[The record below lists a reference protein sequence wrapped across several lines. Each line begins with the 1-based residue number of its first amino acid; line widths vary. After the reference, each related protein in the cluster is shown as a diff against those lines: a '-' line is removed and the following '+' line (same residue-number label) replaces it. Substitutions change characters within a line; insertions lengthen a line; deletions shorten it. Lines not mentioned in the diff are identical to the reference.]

1 MEHRNN
7 HSFVSSFLIF
17 CFSMSDCNTL
27 IGNYVDDTNCSISS
41 ADDYG
46 YYYDVGSSFC
56 KERMP
61 CHQQHVFRLYSGI
74 DCESLHFLTEQR
86 ERGNVVVLDPRANVH
101 SCVFSEEEE
110 SKILSFFK
118 LYSLCD
124 HQTLFEKW
132 LCLNGS
138 DVY

>member
-1 MEHRNN
+1 MVITTMLEVPFARNVCLVIN
-7 HSFVSSFLIF
+7 SVYSGTQLGCVLI
-17 CFSMSDCNTL
+17 
-27 IGNYVDDTNCSISS
+27 
-41 ADDYG
+41 
-46 YYYDVGSSFC
+46 
-56 KERMP
+56 
-61 CHQQHVFRLYSGI
+61 FRLYSGI
-74 DCESLHFLTEQR
+74 DCGSLHFLTEQR
-86 ERGNVVVLDPRANVH
+86 ERGNVVVLDPRAKVH